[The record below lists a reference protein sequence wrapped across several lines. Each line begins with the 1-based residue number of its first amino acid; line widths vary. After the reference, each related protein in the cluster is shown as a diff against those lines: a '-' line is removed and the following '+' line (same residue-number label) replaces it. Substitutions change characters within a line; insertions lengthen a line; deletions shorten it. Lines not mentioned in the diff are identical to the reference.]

1 MTTDPRPPYLTD
13 DEIAEICRPRTQ
25 GAAQIRYL
33 RSLGLKVER
42 RGDGTPLVWRHSVG
56 AAPGTSAGGGTVQP
70 ANEPTWTRQA
80 RS

>member
-1 MTTDPRPPYLTD
+1 VLPPYLTD
-13 DEIAEICRPRTQ
+13 DEIAEICRPLTQ

-42 RGDGTPLVWRHSVG
+42 RGDGTPLVWRHSL
-56 AAPGTSAGGGTVQP
+56 AASGGGSTVQP